1 MSTNGNW
8 PVASNPCSC
17 IFQQYYIGMR
27 GSKIMAPNSS
37 QNLLALLYVTWHGIC
52 AGLQG
57 ASLQHGAAA
66 RLRGCMIRVH
76 VEWLS
81 HQQATKRESTLEPKW
96 RKIRT
101 SWLGFWLFLSTNC
114 ANNLTLHLWK
124 ATRSQLKQ
132 ATRAESSGTWAPP
145 TSLAGGTRRHH
156 LIYVHL
162 ILCYE
167 F

>member
-1 MSTNGNW
+1 MQYLPWRHDT
-8 PVASNPCSC
+8 
-17 IFQQYYIGMR
+17 IEFFQTQLKCLEK
-27 GSKIMAPNSS
+27 S
-37 QNLLALLYVTWHGIC
+37 

-57 ASLQHGAAA
+57 AKVQHGAAA

-81 HQQATKRESTLEPKW
+81 HQQATKREITLEPKW

-101 SWLGFWLFLSTNC
+101 SWLRFWLFLSTNC

-132 ATRAESSGTWAPP
+132 ATRAESSRTWAPP

-156 LIYVHL
+156 GLFFLLIKGLTDDSRCSVCL
-162 ILCYE
+162 SR
-167 F
+167 